1 MPGVRPMICDTC
13 QSGPLANYYSVDGV
27 PFCPD
32 CYECDDLRAGITRA
46 ETDLPEARRMA
57 VKMYHLACTTDG
69 EHEARDC
76 PWMDL

>member
-46 ETDLPEARRMA
+46 ETDLPEARNVARLLHRG
-57 VKMYHLACTTDG
+57 VLPGGVDLPVVYPWLS
-69 EHEARDC
+69 EA
-76 PWMDL
+76 